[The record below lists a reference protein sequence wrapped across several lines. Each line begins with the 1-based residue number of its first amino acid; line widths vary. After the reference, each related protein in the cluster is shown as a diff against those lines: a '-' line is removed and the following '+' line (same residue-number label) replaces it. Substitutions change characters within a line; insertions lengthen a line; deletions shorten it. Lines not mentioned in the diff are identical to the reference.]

1 MCHNEICDEYNNK
14 ELYPNRYPTLFCF
27 EFRELIYRS
36 CFRVIINNMN
46 TLQNDLYL
54 RTLRGEKVERTPIW
68 VMRQAGR
75 YLPEYRATRKQ
86 AGDFLTLCKTPEL
99 ACEVTLQPI
108 DRFGLDAAI
117 LFSDIL
123 TIPDA
128 MGLELVLEE
137 GIGPVF
143 NKPIRSQADIDA
155 LGIPDAEQDL
165 GYVMEA
171 VRVVRSALAGRV
183 PLIGF
188 TGSPWTLAS
197 YMVEGSGSKEFRR
210 IKGLMFESPKSAHQL
225 LQIVTDSVIQYLKAQ
240 VAAGAQSLM
249 VFDTWGGMLSTDN
262 YQAFSLA
269 YMQQIVTAIK
279 SDPACN
285 GVPIVLFT
293 KGGGAW
299 LEMMAATG
307 CDGLGLDWT
316 VDIADAKARVGDQV
330 VLQGNMD
337 PVVMNTG
344 QAQVAENALKVL
356 KGYGQ
361 HEDQNKGHIF
371 NLGHGIQPFAKPEN
385 MQTLVE
391 TVQQNSAEFHR

>member
-1 MCHNEICDEYNNK
+1 METKN
-14 ELYPNRYPTLFCF
+14 
-27 EFRELIYRS
+27 S
-36 CFRVIINNMN
+36 
-46 TLQNDLYL
+46 DLYL
-54 RTLRGEKVERTPIW
+54 RALRGEKVERTPIW

-75 YLPEYRATRKQ
+75 YLPEYRATRKR
-86 AGDFLTLCKTPEL
+86 AGDFLTLCKSPEM

-128 MGLELVLEE
+128 MGLELTLEE
-137 GIGPVF
+137 GVGPVF
-143 NKPIRSQADIDA
+143 NKPIRSLADIERLA
-155 LGIPDAEQDL
+155 VPDMEQEL
-165 GYVMEA
+165 GYVMDA
-171 VRVVRSALAGRV
+171 VRTIRTALAGRV

-210 IKGLMFESPKSAHQL
+210 IKGLMFEDPAAMHKL
-225 LQIVTDSVIQYLKAQ
+225 LQVVTDSVVDYLRAQ

-249 VFDTWGGMLSTDN
+249 VFDTWGGMLSTAN
-262 YQAFSLA
+262 YKTFSLA
-269 YMQQIVTAIK
+269 YMHQIVK
-279 SDPACN
+279 SLKADTLCKDT
-285 GVPIVLFT
+285 PIVLFT

-299 LEMMAATG
+299 LEAMAETG

-316 VDIADAKARVGDQV
+316 VDLADARKRVGDRV

-344 QAQVAENALKVL
+344 RKQVTEQAQQVL
-356 KGYGQ
+356 AAYGQ
-361 HEDQNKGHIF
+361 HSANDKGHIF
-371 NLGHGIQPFAKPEN
+371 NLGHGIQPFAKPDN
-385 MQTLVE
+385 MQALVE
-391 TVQQNSAEFHR
+391 TVQLDSATYHGND

>member
-1 MCHNEICDEYNNK
+1 
-14 ELYPNRYPTLFCF
+14 
-27 EFRELIYRS
+27 
-36 CFRVIINNMN
+36 MN
-46 TLQNDLYL
+46 QISNDLYL
-54 RTLRGEKVERTPIW
+54 RALRGEKVERTPIW

-123 TIPDA
+123 TVPDA
-128 MGLELVLEE
+128 MGLELSLEE
-137 GIGPVF
+137 GVGPVF
-143 NKPIRSQADIDA
+143 NKPVRSVADIDR
-155 LGIPDAEQDL
+155 LGKPDAEQDL

-171 VRVVRSALAGRV
+171 IRVIRSALGGRV

-210 IKGLMFESPKSAHQL
+210 IKGLMFEDPQSMHKL
-225 LQIVTDSVIQYLKAQ
+225 LQIVTDSVIDYLRAQ
-240 VAAGAQSLM
+240 IAAGAQSLM
-249 VFDTWGGMLSTDN
+249 VFDTWGGMLSTAD
-262 YQAFSLA
+262 YKVFSLA
-269 YMQQIVTAIK
+269 YMQQIVSALK
-279 SDPACN
+279 AEASSRK
-285 GVPIVLFT
+285 VPIVLFT

-299 LEMMAATG
+299 LEIMADTG

-316 VDIADAKARVGDQV
+316 VDLAAAKVRVGDRI

-344 QAQVAENALKVL
+344 EKQVRSQAKSVL
-356 KGYGQ
+356 QAYGSHRPQ
-361 HEDQNKGHIF
+361 DKGHIF

-385 MQTLVE
+385 MQALVS
-391 TVQQNSAEFHR
+391 TVQTQSAKFHSDD

>member
-1 MCHNEICDEYNNK
+1 MREI
-14 ELYPNRYPTLFCF
+14 R
-27 EFRELIYRS
+27 
-36 CFRVIINNMN
+36 
-46 TLQNDLYL
+46 NDLYL

-75 YLPEYRATRKQ
+75 YLPEYRETRKQ

-99 ACEVTLQPI
+99 ACKVTMQPI

-137 GIGPVF
+137 GVGPVF
-143 NKPIRSQADIDA
+143 NKPIRTISDIDNIH
-155 LGIPDAEQDL
+155 IPNMETDL
-165 GYVMEA
+165 SYVT
-171 VRVVRSALAGRV
+171 SAIKVIREELNDRV

-210 IKGLMFESPKSAHQL
+210 IKGLMFEDPNSMHRL
-225 LQIVTDSVIQYLKAQ
+225 LQIVTDSVVDYLRAQ

-262 YQAFSLA
+262 YQRFSLE
-269 YMQQIVTAIK
+269 YMHQIVSSLK
-279 SDPACN
+279 SDPVTQD
-285 GVPIVLFT
+285 VPVVLFT
-293 KGGGAW
+293 KGGGQW
-299 LEMMAATG
+299 LEMMVETK

-316 VDIADAKARVGDQV
+316 VDMAAAKARVGDKV

-337 PVVMNTG
+337 PVIMNTG
-344 QAQVAENALKVL
+344 EQQVMSGATQVL
-356 KGYGQ
+356 EAYG
-361 HEDQNKGHIF
+361 HHAPEDRGHIF

-385 MQTLVE
+385 MTALVN
-391 TVQQNSAEFHR
+391 TVKSHSTNYHC

>member
-1 MCHNEICDEYNNK
+1 MSQAI
-14 ELYPNRYPTLFCF
+14 
-27 EFRELIYRS
+27 
-36 CFRVIINNMN
+36 
-46 TLQNDLYL
+46 NDLYL

-75 YLPEYRATRKQ
+75 YLPEYRAVRKQ

-137 GIGPVF
+137 GVGPVF
-143 NKPIRSQADIDA
+143 NKPIRSTADIDK
-155 LGIPDAEQDL
+155 LGVPDAEQDL
-165 GYVMEA
+165 GYVMDA
-171 VRVVRSALAGRV
+171 VRVIRQELAGRV

-210 IKGLMFESPKSAHQL
+210 IKGLMFEDPVATHKL
-225 LQIVTDSVIQYLKAQ
+225 LQVVTDSVVQYLRAQ

-249 VFDTWGGMLSTDN
+249 VFDTWGGMLSTAN

-279 SDPACN
+279 ADPVSADT
-285 GVPIVLFT
+285 PIVLFT
-293 KGGGAW
+293 KGGGQW
-299 LEMMAATG
+299 LEMMADTG

-316 VDIADAKARVGDQV
+316 VDMAQARARVGEKV

-344 QAQVAENALKVL
+344 AAQVSQEALKVL
-356 KGYGQ
+356 QAYGQ
-361 HEDQNKGHIF
+361 HDENSKGHIF
-371 NLGHGIQPFAKPEN
+371 NLGHGIQPFAQPDN
-385 MQTLVE
+385 MQALVE
-391 TVQQNSAEFHR
+391 TIQSQSQQYHSD

>member
-1 MCHNEICDEYNNK
+1 MTDLK
-14 ELYPNRYPTLFCF
+14 
-27 EFRELIYRS
+27 
-36 CFRVIINNMN
+36 
-46 TLQNDLYL
+46 NDLYL

-86 AGDFLTLCKTPEL
+86 AGDFLTLCKTPDL
-99 ACEVTLQPI
+99 ACEVTMQPI

-128 MGLELVLEE
+128 MGLQLVLEE
-137 GIGPVF
+137 GVGPVF

-165 GYVMEA
+165 GYVMDA
-171 VRVVRSALAGRV
+171 VRVIRRTLDGRV

-210 IKGLMFESPKSAHQL
+210 IKGLMFESPAAAHQL

-249 VFDTWGGMLSTDN
+249 VFDTWGGMLSTPN
-262 YQAFSLA
+262 YQTFSLA
-269 YMQQIVTAIK
+269 YMAQIVNAIK
-279 SDPACN
+279 TDSACA
-285 GVPIVLFT
+285 GIPIVLFT

-299 LEMMAATG
+299 LEMMADTG

-316 VDIADAKARVGDQV
+316 VDIADAKARVGDRV

-344 QAQVAENALKVL
+344 QQQVAEHAMQVL
-356 KGYGQ
+356 EGYGEHQ
-361 HEDQNKGHIF
+361 ANDKGHIF
-371 NLGHGIQPFAKPEN
+371 NLGHGIQPFAKPDN
-385 MQTLVE
+385 MQTLVQ
-391 TVQQNSAEFHR
+391 TVQGQSAQFHI

>member
-1 MCHNEICDEYNNK
+1 MNELK
-14 ELYPNRYPTLFCF
+14 
-27 EFRELIYRS
+27 
-36 CFRVIINNMN
+36 
-46 TLQNDLYL
+46 NDLYL

-68 VMRQAGR
+68 VMRQARR
-75 YLPEYRATRKQ
+75 YLPEYRATRQ
-86 AGDFLTLCKTPEL
+86 RAGDFLTLCKSPDM
-99 ACEVTLQPI
+99 ACEVTMQPI

-137 GIGPVF
+137 GVGPVF
-143 NKPIRSQADIDA
+143 NKPIRSAEQIAA
-155 LGIPDAEQDL
+155 LAVPDMEQDL
-165 GYVMEA
+165 GYVMDA
-171 VRVVRSALAGRV
+171 VRVIRKELDGRV

-210 IKGLMFESPKSAHQL
+210 IKGLMYESPKAAHQL
-225 LQIVTDSVIQYLKAQ
+225 LQVVTDSVIDYLKAQ

-249 VFDTWGGMLSTDN
+249 VFDTWGGMLSTAN
-262 YQAFSLA
+262 YQTFSLQ
-269 YMQQIVTAIK
+269 YMAQIVAAMK
-279 SDPACN
+279 ADEACKE
-285 GVPIVLFT
+285 VPIVLFT
-293 KGGGAW
+293 KGGGQW
-299 LEMMAATG
+299 LEMMADTG

-316 VDIADAKARVGDQV
+316 VDIAQAKARVGDRV

-344 QAQVAENALKVL
+344 VAEVEAHAMHVL
-356 KGYGQ
+356 EGYGQ
-361 HEDQNKGHIF
+361 HQESDRGHIF

-385 MQTLVE
+385 MTALVT
-391 TVQQNSAEFHR
+391 TVQTKSGVFHE

>member
-1 MCHNEICDEYNNK
+1 M
-14 ELYPNRYPTLFCF
+14 
-27 EFRELIYRS
+27 
-36 CFRVIINNMN
+36 
-46 TLQNDLYL
+46 QNDLYL
-54 RTLRGEKVERTPIW
+54 RALRAEKVERTPIW

-75 YLPEYRATRKQ
+75 YLPEYRATRKR

-108 DRFGLDAAI
+108 DRFALDAAI

-128 MGLELVLEE
+128 MGLELTLEE
-137 GIGPVF
+137 GVGPVF
-143 NKPIRSQADIDA
+143 NKPVRTIADIQR
-155 LGIPDAEQDL
+155 LGVPDAEQDL
-165 GYVMEA
+165 GYVMDA
-171 VRVVRSALAGRV
+171 VRTIRAALAGRV

-210 IKGLMFESPKSAHQL
+210 IKGLMFEQPAAAHQL
-225 LQIVTDSVIQYLKAQ
+225 LQTVTTAVIQYLRAQ

-249 VFDTWGGMLSTDN
+249 IFDTWGGMLSTADF
-262 YQAFSLA
+262 QVFSLA

-279 SDPACN
+279 SDPECAAT
-285 GVPIVLFT
+285 PIVLFT

-299 LEMMAATG
+299 LEMLAATG

-316 VDIADAKARVGDQV
+316 VDLTDAKRRVGDQV

-337 PVVMNTG
+337 PVVMNT
-344 QAQVAENALKVL
+344 QAAQVEEQAGKVL
-356 KGYGQ
+356 ESYGQ
-361 HEDQNKGHIF
+361 HQPTDKGHIF

-385 MQTLVE
+385 MSALVA
-391 TVQQNSAEFHR
+391 TVQQQSGQFHLND

>member
-1 MCHNEICDEYNNK
+1 MTD
-14 ELYPNRYPTLFCF
+14 T
-27 EFRELIYRS
+27 
-36 CFRVIINNMN
+36 
-46 TLQNDLYL
+46 QNDLYL

-99 ACEVTLQPI
+99 ACEVTMQPI

-137 GIGPVF
+137 GVGPVF
-143 NKPIRSQADIDA
+143 NKPIRTQADIDA

-165 GYVMEA
+165 GYVMNA
-171 VRVVRSALAGRV
+171 IRVIKAELNGRV

-210 IKGLMFESPKSAHQL
+210 IKGLMFESPDSAHQL
-225 LQIVTDSVIQYLKAQ
+225 LNIVTESVIQYLKAQ

-249 VFDTWGGMLSTDN
+249 VFDTWGGMLATDK
-262 YQAFSLA
+262 YQTFSLA
-269 YMQQIVTAIK
+269 YMAKIVSAIK
-279 SDPACN
+279 SDPNCA
-285 GVPIVLFT
+285 GVPVVLFT
-293 KGGGAW
+293 KGGGQW
-299 LEMMAATG
+299 LEMMADTG

-316 VDIADAKARVGDQV
+316 VDIADAKRRVGDRV

-337 PVVMNTG
+337 PVLMNTNTT
-344 QAQVAENALKVL
+344 QVSAHAMKVL
-356 KGYGQ
+356 EGYGN
-361 HEDQNKGHIF
+361 HAADDKGHIF

-391 TVQQNSAEFHR
+391 TVQQQSARFHL

>member
-1 MCHNEICDEYNNK
+1 MK
-14 ELYPNRYPTLFCF
+14 
-27 EFRELIYRS
+27 
-36 CFRVIINNMN
+36 
-46 TLQNDLYL
+46 NDLYL
-54 RTLRGEKVERTPIW
+54 RALRGEKVERTPIW

-99 ACEVTLQPI
+99 ACQVTMQPI

-137 GIGPVF
+137 GVGPVF
-143 NKPIRSQADIDA
+143 NKPIRSQAQIDA
-155 LGIPDAEQDL
+155 LGALDPEVELA
-165 GYVMEA
+165 YVMNA
-171 VRVVRSALAGRV
+171 VRVIRNELDGRV

-225 LQIVTDSVIQYLKAQ
+225 LQVVTDSVITYLQAQ

-249 VFDTWGGMLSTDN
+249 VFDTWGGMLSTAN
-262 YQAFSLA
+262 YQKFSLA
-269 YMQQIVTAIK
+269 YMQQIVSALKADAATKDI
-279 SDPACN
+279 
-285 GVPIVLFT
+285 PIVLFT
-293 KGGGAW
+293 KGGGQW
-299 LEMMAATG
+299 LEMMADTA

-316 VDIADAKARVGDQV
+316 VDIAQAKARVGDRV

-337 PVVMNTG
+337 PVVMNTSERQVQE
-344 QAQVAENALKVL
+344 QALQVLD
-356 KGYGQ
+356 GYGQ
-361 HEDQNKGHIF
+361 HQEGDRGHIF

-385 MQTLVE
+385 MRTLVD
-391 TVQQNSAEFHR
+391 TVQGQSAQFHIASQ

>member
-1 MCHNEICDEYNNK
+1 MTQLK
-14 ELYPNRYPTLFCF
+14 
-27 EFRELIYRS
+27 
-36 CFRVIINNMN
+36 
-46 TLQNDLYL
+46 NDLYL
-54 RTLRGEKVERTPIW
+54 RALRGEKIERTPIW

-99 ACEVTLQPI
+99 ACKVTLQPI

-143 NKPIRSQADIDA
+143 NKPIRNAADITR
-155 LGIPDAEQDL
+155 LGVPDMHQDL
-165 GYVMEA
+165 GYVMQAIAVIREA
-171 VRVVRSALAGRV
+171 LGGRV

-210 IKGLMFESPKSAHQL
+210 IKGLMFENPDDAHRL
-225 LQIVTDSVIQYLKAQ
+225 LKIVTESVIKYLSAQ
-240 VAAGAQSLM
+240 VEAGAQSLM
-249 VFDTWGGMLSTDN
+249 VFDTWGGMLSSTN
-262 YQAFSLA
+262 YQVFSLA
-269 YMQQIVTAIK
+269 YMQEIVSSLK
-279 SDPACN
+279 SAYPHI
-285 GVPIVLFT
+285 PIVLFT
-293 KGGGAW
+293 KGGGQW
-299 LEMMAATG
+299 LEMMADTG

-316 VDIADAKARVGDQV
+316 VDMQEARRRVGEKL
-330 VLQGNMD
+330 VLHGNRD

-344 QAQVAENALKVL
+344 REQVQAEALKVMQA
-356 KGYGQ
+356 YG
-361 HEDQNKGHIF
+361 HHSDNHKGHIF
-371 NLGHGIQPFAKPEN
+371 NLGHGIQPFAQPDN
-385 MQTLVE
+385 MSALVE
-391 TVQQNSAEFHR
+391 TVHTRSGEYHSQ

>member
-1 MCHNEICDEYNNK
+1 MTDLK
-14 ELYPNRYPTLFCF
+14 
-27 EFRELIYRS
+27 
-36 CFRVIINNMN
+36 
-46 TLQNDLYL
+46 NDLYL

-75 YLPEYRATRKQ
+75 YLPEYRATRQ
-86 AGDFLTLCKTPEL
+86 RAGDFLSLCKSPEM
-99 ACEVTLQPI
+99 ACEVTMQPI

-143 NKPIRSQADIDA
+143 NKPIRSQAEIDA
-155 LGIPDAEQDL
+155 LGVPDMEQDL
-165 GYVMEA
+165 GYVMDA
-171 VRVVRSALAGRV
+171 VRVIRKELNGRV

-197 YMVEGSGSKEFRR
+197 YMVEGSGSKDFRR
-210 IKGLMFESPKSAHQL
+210 IKGLMYDAPDAAHKL
-225 LQIVTDSVIQYLKAQ
+225 LQIVTDSVIAYLKAQ

-249 VFDTWGGMLSTDN
+249 VFDTWGGMLSTAN
-262 YQAFSLA
+262 YQTFSLQ
-269 YMQQIVTAIK
+269 YMAQIVSAIK
-279 SDPACN
+279 SDENCKDT
-285 GVPIVLFT
+285 PIVLFT
-293 KGGGAW
+293 KGGGQW
-299 LEMMAATG
+299 LEMMADTG

-316 VDIADAKARVGDQV
+316 VDIAQAKARVGDRV

-344 QAQVAENALKVL
+344 VAQVQAEAMKVL
-356 KGYGQ
+356 EGYGQ
-361 HEDQNKGHIF
+361 HSADDKGHIF
-371 NLGHGIQPFAKPEN
+371 NLGHGIQPFAQPEN
-385 MQTLVE
+385 MQALVE
-391 TVQQNSAEFHR
+391 TVQNKSATFHD